1 MKAFFTAVFLPIAAL
16 AAATPA
22 GVAPA
27 KRGVCAPGTYQC
39 DNSPAAGW
47 GWAVCNAQGDWVR
60 GGDCKRGEF
69 CSMNPL
75 NASPYCL
82 PVPEGECSPELFRCI
97 ENNGAPGWSIDV
109 CNEAGRWAERVR
121 CPSGQVCRY
130 GAVRGYPYCTAP

>member
-22 GVAPA
+22 GVAPPSA
-27 KRGVCAPGTYQC
+27 ASAPRHLPVRQL
-39 DNSPAAGW
+39 PAAGW

-82 PVPEGECSPELFRCI
+82 PVPEGECPRALPLHREQRR
-97 ENNGAPGWSIDV
+97 PGWSIDV